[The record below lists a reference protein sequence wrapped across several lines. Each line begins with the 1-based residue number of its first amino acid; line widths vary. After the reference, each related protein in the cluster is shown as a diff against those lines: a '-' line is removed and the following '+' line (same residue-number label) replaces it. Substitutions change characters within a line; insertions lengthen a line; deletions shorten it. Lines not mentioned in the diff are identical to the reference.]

1 MFWTIMGGVC
11 LIDAVR
17 FLKLYA
23 TARTCVRQLASSD
36 IAVVN
41 KTDRASPEQLA
52 GPLALIQGQ
61 RPGMPLVQTSF
72 GRVGPEILDTLAGA
86 RALPAAD
93 MPLTADLTLRQLNIR
108 IAPAISA
115 YALQKFIEMFAEN
128 TFRVKGF
135 IQTCDQG
142 MVLADCVGNVVS
154 VKPVS
159 LDVPEEKRGWLTVL
173 SGAGMPVRKAVRE
186 ACRWYAEMILETE

>member
-1 MFWTIMGGVC
+1 
-11 LIDAVR
+11 
-17 FLKLYA
+17 
-23 TARTCVRQLASSD
+23 
-36 IAVVN
+36 
-41 KTDRASPEQLA
+41 
-52 GPLALIQGQ
+52 
-61 RPGMPLVQTSF
+61 
-72 GRVGPEILDTLAGA
+72 
-86 RALPAAD
+86 

-135 IQTCDQG
+135 IQTCNQG